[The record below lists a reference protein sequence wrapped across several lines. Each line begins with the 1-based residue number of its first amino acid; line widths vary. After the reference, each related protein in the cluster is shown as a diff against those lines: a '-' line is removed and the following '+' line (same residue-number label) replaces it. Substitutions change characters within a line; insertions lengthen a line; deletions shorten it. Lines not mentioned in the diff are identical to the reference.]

1 MISQRTIDII
11 FETARVEEVV
21 GDFVVLKRAGSSMKG
36 LSPFGNE
43 KTPSFVVSPVKQI
56 WKDFSS
62 GKGGNVVT
70 FLMEVEQF
78 TYPEALR
85 WLAKRYN
92 IEIEE
97 DAEASIEQK
106 QEEKERENL
115 FTLTEFAKKFF
126 INQLHNSEEGNLIGL
141 SYFRER
147 GYTKE
152 IIEKFELGYS
162 PKQWDVFA
170 EYALKNGYTKELL
183 EESGLVNF
191 KEDNKKFDKFRERVM
206 FPIYSFSG
214 RALGFGGRILQN
226 NVKAPKYLNSPE
238 NMIYHKSKTLYG
250 LFQAKQHITK
260 KDHCFLVEGY
270 TDVLSLYQAGVQNV
284 VASSGT
290 ALTVEQIRLI
300 KRLTENITV
309 MYDGDSAGIKASF
322 RGIDMILEQ
331 ELNVKVLLLP
341 EGEDPDSF
349 AKKHSATEIEEYI
362 KDNATDFIRF
372 KVNVLLDEAKDDPI
386 KKAALIREI
395 VKSIS
400 LIPNIIKREVYVTET
415 SKLLQIREEV
425 LFKELAQLQKT
436 GDKYH
441 ESSNDN
447 FSEGK
452 SKNKPNIS
460 VVPTTKEII
469 NVQQT
474 IENEIIKLIFQYGDL
489 EVDLKNE
496 NNELYKTTVIQEIIS
511 QFDENELSLSNSLYQ
526 SILDDVKIGL
536 EKDEL
541 RTGTYFSRLTNS
553 EIVNLA
559 SEMMLE
565 KHSLSENWTLK
576 QGIHIPKREE
586 FVSKDLFDVLLRYKI
601 IYIDNLIKDLM
612 NQTKNPE
619 IKAEETSQI
628 LQQIMHFTGLKNIL
642 NQHLNRV
649 I

>member
-1 MISQRTIDII
+1 LISQRTIDII
-11 FETARVEEVV
+11 FETARVEEVI
-21 GDFVVLKRAGSSMKG
+21 GDFVTLKRAGSSLKG

-43 KTPSFVVSPVKQI
+43 KTPSFVVSPAKQI

-62 GKGGNVVT
+62 GRGGNVVT

-97 DAEASIEQK
+97 DREYSFEQQ
-106 QEEKERENL
+106 QEEKDRESL
-115 FTLTEFAKKFF
+115 YILTDFAKKFF
-126 INQLHNSEEGNLIGL
+126 VQQLHNSEEGNLIGL

-147 GYTKE
+147 GFTKE
-152 IIEKFELGYS
+152 TIEKFELGYS
-162 PKQWDVFA
+162 PKQWEALA
-170 EYALKNGYTKELL
+170 EHALKNGYSKELI
-183 EESGLVNF
+183 EEAGLATF
-191 KEDNKKFDKFRERVM
+191 KEDNKKYDKFRERVI

-214 RALGFGGRILQN
+214 RTLGFGGRILRN
-226 NVKAPKYLNSPE
+226 DVKAAKYLNSPE
-238 NMIYHKSKTLYG
+238 NKIYHKSKTLYG

-260 KDHCFLVEGY
+260 ADQCFLVEGY
-270 TDVLSLYQAGVQNV
+270 TDVLSLHQAGIQNV

-290 ALTVEQIRLI
+290 ALTNEQIRLV

-309 MYDGDSAGIKASF
+309 MYDGDNAGIKASF

-331 ELNVKVLLLP
+331 EMNVKVLLLP

-349 AKKHSATEIEEYI
+349 AKKHSTSEIETYI
-362 KDNATDFIRF
+362 KENATDFIRF
-372 KVNVLLDEAKDDPI
+372 KVNVLLEEAKNDPI

-400 LIPNIIKREVYVTET
+400 LIPNIIKQEVYIAET
-415 SKLLQIREEV
+415 SKIMEIREEV

-436 GDKYH
+436 GDTTTSH
-441 ESSNDN
+441 ITDN
-447 FSEGK
+447 VK
-452 SKNKPNIS
+452 TKKTAIS
-460 VVPTTKEII
+460 VVPFTKEVV

-474 IENEIIKLIFQYGDL
+474 VENEIIKLIMQFGDL

-496 NNELYKTTVIQEIIS
+496 NNELYKTTVNQEIVS
-511 QFDENELSLSNSLYQ
+511 QFEENELSLSNSLYQ
-526 SILDDVKIGL
+526 SILEDVKIGL

-541 RTGTYFSRLTNS
+541 RTGTYFSRLTNP

-565 KHSLSENWTLK
+565 KHSLSENWTVK
-576 QGIHIPKREE
+576 QGINIKKKEE
-586 FVSKDLFDVLLRYKI
+586 FVHKDLFDVLLRFKI
-601 IYIDNLIKDLM
+601 IYIDNMIKELM
-612 NQTKNPE
+612 LQTKNPE
-619 IKAEETSQI
+619 LTVEETNQV

>member
-21 GDFVVLKRAGSSMKG
+21 GDFVNLKRAGSSLKG

-43 KTPSFVVSPVKQI
+43 KTPSFVVSPAKQI

-62 GKGGNVVT
+62 GRGGNVVS

-78 TYPEALR
+78 SYPEALR

-97 DAEASIEQK
+97 DEEFSVEQK
-106 QEEKERENL
+106 QEEKDRESL

-126 INQLHNSEEGNLIGL
+126 VNQLHNSEEGNLIGL

-147 GYTKE
+147 GFTKE
-152 IIEKFELGYS
+152 TIDKFELGYS
-162 PKQWDVFA
+162 PKQWDAFA
-170 EYALKNGYTKELL
+170 EYAIKQGYSKELL
-183 EESGLVNF
+183 EESGLVSF

-214 RALGFGGRILQN
+214 RTLGFGGRILRN
-226 NVKAPKYLNSPE
+226 DIKAAKYLNSPE
-238 NMIYHKSKTLYG
+238 NKIYHKSKTLYG
-250 LFQAKQHITK
+250 FYQAKQSIRK
-260 KDHCFLVEGY
+260 ADECYLVEGY
-270 TDVLSLYQAGVQNV
+270 TDVLSLHQAGIENV

-290 ALTVEQIRLI
+290 ALTNEQIRMI
-300 KRLTENITV
+300 KQMTPNITV
-309 MYDGDSAGIKASF
+309 MYDGDNAGIKASF

-331 ELNVKVLLLP
+331 EMNIKVLLLP

-349 AKKHSATEIEEYI
+349 ARNHSTSEIEAYI
-362 KDNATDFIRF
+362 KENASDFIRF
-372 KVNVLLDEAKDDPI
+372 KVNVLLEDAQNDPI
-386 KKAALIREI
+386 KKAELIREI

-400 LIPNIIKREVYVTET
+400 LIPNIIKQEVYIAET

-425 LFKELAQLQKT
+425 LFKELAQIQKS
-436 GDKYH
+436 GDKNS
-441 ESSNDN
+441 ESSTHITD
-447 FSEGK
+447 K
-452 SKNKPNIS
+452 ARTKQPIIS
-460 VVPTTKEII
+460 VVPSNKEVV

-474 IENEIIKLIFQYGDL
+474 VESEIIKLILQYGDL

-496 NNELYKTTVIQEIIS
+496 NNELYKTTVIQEIVT
-511 QFDENELSLSNSLYQ
+511 QFDENELVLSNPLYQ

-536 EKDEL
+536 ENDEL
-541 RTGTYFSRLTNS
+541 RTGIYFSRLTNP
-553 EIVNLA
+553 EMINLA

-565 KHSLSENWTLK
+565 KHSLSENWTIK
-576 QGIHIPKREE
+576 QGINIKKKEE
-586 FVSKDLFDVLLRYKI
+586 FVHKDLFDVLLRFKI
-601 IYIDNLIKDLM
+601 IYIDNMIGNLM
-612 NQTKNPE
+612 NETKNPE
-619 IKAEETSQI
+619 LPQEHIQQI
-628 LQQIMHFTGLKNIL
+628 LQQIMHYTGLKNIL

>member
-21 GDFVVLKRAGSSMKG
+21 GDFVNLKRAGSSLKG

-43 KTPSFVVSPVKQI
+43 KTPSFVVSPAKQI

-62 GKGGNVVT
+62 GRGGNVVS

-78 TYPEALR
+78 SYPEALR

-97 DAEASIEQK
+97 DEEFSVEQK
-106 QEEKERENL
+106 QEEKDRESL

-126 INQLHNSEEGNLIGL
+126 VNQLHNSEEGNLIGL

-147 GYTKE
+147 GFTKE
-152 IIEKFELGYS
+152 TIDKFELGYS
-162 PKQWDVFA
+162 PKQWDAFA
-170 EYALKNGYTKELL
+170 EYAIKQGYSKELL
-183 EESGLVNF
+183 EESGLVTF

-214 RALGFGGRILQN
+214 RTLGFGGRILRN
-226 NVKAPKYLNSPE
+226 DIKAAKYLNSPE
-238 NMIYHKSKTLYG
+238 NKIYHKSKTLYG
-250 LFQAKQHITK
+250 FYQAKQSIRK
-260 KDHCFLVEGY
+260 ADECYLVEGY
-270 TDVLSLYQAGVQNV
+270 TDVLSLHQAGIENV

-290 ALTVEQIRLI
+290 ALTNEQIRMI
-300 KRLTENITV
+300 KQMTPNITV
-309 MYDGDSAGIKASF
+309 MYDGDNAGIKASF

-331 ELNVKVLLLP
+331 EMNIKVLLLP

-349 AKKHSATEIEEYI
+349 ARNHSTSEIETYI
-362 KDNATDFIRF
+362 KENASDFIRF
-372 KVNVLLDEAKDDPI
+372 KVNVLLEDAQNDPI
-386 KKAALIREI
+386 KKAELIREI

-400 LIPNIIKREVYVTET
+400 LIPNIIKQEVYIAET

-425 LFKELAQLQKT
+425 LFKELAQIQKS
-436 GDKYH
+436 GDK
-441 ESSNDN
+441 N
-447 FSEGK
+447 SETTSHISDK
-452 SKNKPNIS
+452 ARTKQPTIS
-460 VVPTTKEII
+460 VVPSTKEVV

-474 IENEIIKLIFQYGDL
+474 VETEIIKLILQYGDL

-496 NNELYKTTVIQEIIS
+496 NNELYKTTVIQEIVT
-511 QFDENELSLSNSLYQ
+511 QFNENELMLTNPLYQ
-526 SILDDVKIGL
+526 SILDEVKIGL

-541 RTGTYFSRLTNS
+541 RTGTYFSRLTNP
-553 EIVNLA
+553 EIINLA

-565 KHSLSENWTLK
+565 KHSLSENWTIK
-576 QGIHIPKREE
+576 QGINIKKKEE
-586 FVSKDLFDVLLRYKI
+586 FVHKDLFDVLLRFKI
-601 IYIDNLIKDLM
+601 IYIDNMIADLM
-612 NQTKNPE
+612 NETKNPE
-619 IKAEETSQI
+619 LDQEHIQQI

>member
-21 GDFVVLKRAGSSMKG
+21 GDFVNLKRAGSSLKG

-43 KTPSFVVSPVKQI
+43 KTPSFVVSPAKQI

-62 GKGGNVVT
+62 GRGGNVVS

-78 TYPEALR
+78 SYPEALR

-97 DAEASIEQK
+97 DEEFSVEQK
-106 QEEKERENL
+106 QEEKDRESL

-126 INQLHNSEEGNLIGL
+126 VNQLHNSEEGNLIGL

-147 GYTKE
+147 GFTKE
-152 IIEKFELGYS
+152 TIDKFELGYS
-162 PKQWDVFA
+162 PKQWDAFA
-170 EYALKNGYTKELL
+170 EYAIKQGYSKELL
-183 EESGLVNF
+183 EESGLVTF

-214 RALGFGGRILQN
+214 RTLGFGGRILRN
-226 NVKAPKYLNSPE
+226 DIKAAKYLNSPE
-238 NMIYHKSKTLYG
+238 NKIYHKSKTLYG
-250 LFQAKQHITK
+250 FYQAKQSIRK
-260 KDHCFLVEGY
+260 ADECYLVEGY
-270 TDVLSLYQAGVQNV
+270 TDVLSLHQAGIENV

-290 ALTVEQIRLI
+290 ALTNEQIRMI
-300 KRLTENITV
+300 KQMTPNITV
-309 MYDGDSAGIKASF
+309 MYDGDNAGIKASF

-331 ELNVKVLLLP
+331 EMNIKVLLLP

-349 AKKHSATEIEEYI
+349 ARNHSTSEIEAYI
-362 KDNATDFIRF
+362 KENASDFIRF
-372 KVNVLLDEAKDDPI
+372 KVNVLLEDAQNDPI
-386 KKAALIREI
+386 KKAELIREI

-400 LIPNIIKREVYVTET
+400 LIPNIIKQEVYIAET

-425 LFKELAQLQKT
+425 LFKELAQIQKS
-436 GDKYH
+436 GDK
-441 ESSNDN
+441 N
-447 FSEGK
+447 SETASHISDK
-452 SKNKPNIS
+452 ARTKQPTIS
-460 VVPTTKEII
+460 VVPSTKEVV

-474 IENEIIKLIFQYGDL
+474 VETEIIKLILQYGDL

-496 NNELYKTTVIQEIIS
+496 NNELYKTTVIQEIVT
-511 QFDENELSLSNSLYQ
+511 QFNENELMLTNPLYQ
-526 SILDDVKIGL
+526 SILDEVKIGL

-541 RTGTYFSRLTNS
+541 RTGTYFSRLANP
-553 EIVNLA
+553 EMINLA

-565 KHSLSENWTLK
+565 KHSLSENWTIK
-576 QGIHIPKREE
+576 QGINIKKKEE
-586 FVSKDLFDVLLRYKI
+586 FVHKDLFDVLLRFKI
-601 IYIDNLIKDLM
+601 IYIDNMIANLM
-612 NQTKNPE
+612 NETKNPE
-619 IKAEETSQI
+619 LDQEHIQQI

>member
-21 GDFVVLKRAGSSMKG
+21 GDFVNLKRAGSSLKG

-43 KTPSFVVSPVKQI
+43 KTPSFVVSPAKQI

-62 GKGGNVVT
+62 GRGGNVVS

-78 TYPEALR
+78 SYPEALR

-97 DAEASIEQK
+97 DEEFSVEQK
-106 QEEKERENL
+106 QEEKDRESL

-126 INQLHNSEEGNLIGL
+126 VNQLHNSEEGNLIGL

-147 GYTKE
+147 GFTKE
-152 IIEKFELGYS
+152 TIDKFELGYS
-162 PKQWDVFA
+162 PKQWDAFA
-170 EYALKNGYTKELL
+170 EYAIKQGYSKELL
-183 EESGLVNF
+183 EESGLVTF

-214 RALGFGGRILQN
+214 RTLGFGGRILRN
-226 NVKAPKYLNSPE
+226 DIKAAKYLNSPE
-238 NMIYHKSKTLYG
+238 NKIYHKSKTLYG
-250 LFQAKQHITK
+250 FYQAKQSIRK
-260 KDHCFLVEGY
+260 ADECYLVEGY
-270 TDVLSLYQAGVQNV
+270 TDVLSLHQAGIENV

-290 ALTVEQIRLI
+290 ALTNEQIRMI
-300 KRLTENITV
+300 KQMTPNITV
-309 MYDGDSAGIKASF
+309 MYDGDNAGIKASF

-331 ELNVKVLLLP
+331 EMNIKVLLLP

-349 AKKHSATEIEEYI
+349 ARNHSTSEIETYI
-362 KDNATDFIRF
+362 KENASDFIRF
-372 KVNVLLDEAKDDPI
+372 KVNVLLEDAQNDPI
-386 KKAALIREI
+386 KKAELIREI

-400 LIPNIIKREVYVTET
+400 LIPNIIKQEVYIAET

-425 LFKELAQLQKT
+425 LFKELAQIQKS
-436 GDKYH
+436 GDK
-441 ESSNDN
+441 N
-447 FSEGK
+447 SETASHISDK
-452 SKNKPNIS
+452 ARTKQPTIS
-460 VVPTTKEII
+460 VVPSTKEVV

-474 IENEIIKLIFQYGDL
+474 VETEIIKLILQYGDL

-496 NNELYKTTVIQEIIS
+496 NNELYKTTVIQEIVT
-511 QFDENELSLSNSLYQ
+511 QFNENELMLTNPLYQ
-526 SILDDVKIGL
+526 SILDEVKIGL

-541 RTGTYFSRLTNS
+541 RTGTYFSRLTNP
-553 EIVNLA
+553 EIINLA

-565 KHSLSENWTLK
+565 KHSLSENWTIK
-576 QGIHIPKREE
+576 QGIHIKKKEE
-586 FVSKDLFDVLLRYKI
+586 FVHKDLFDVLLRFKI
-601 IYIDNLIKDLM
+601 IYIDNMIANLM
-612 NQTKNPE
+612 NETKNPE
-619 IKAEETSQI
+619 LDQEHIQQI